1 MCLADR
7 VASKGGSRELPWC
20 HATQLLA
27 WEKMWVVHSKADHKH
42 CHNATKGLPLRLGA
56 YRRADRAWVKV
67 LIRRQLRMEITIK
80 RMWEYQNRTGFSP
93 SNWWA
98 GYKTAGW
105 KMTSWNP
112 SSIRHAPKAC
122 IRIFYGGWLDWVKRE
137 NNCSTLLGSGLSLLW
152 YSWNNL
158 CLGWLTSC
166 SRVNSI
172 SRRSTCSVT
181 RKI

>member
-1 MCLADR
+1 MSIAFQGWPRTLPQCNKRLTPTLGGLQKSWSCLSQRID
-7 VASKGGSRELPWC
+7 
-20 HATQLLA
+20 Q
-27 WEKMWVVHSKADHKH
+27 
-42 CHNATKGLPLRLGA
+42 
-56 YRRADRAWVKV
+56 
-67 LIRRQLRMEITIK
+67 RQLRMEITII
-80 RMWEYQNRTGFSP
+80 RLWEYQNLTGFSP

-172 SRRSTCSVT
+172 SRRSTCRVT
-181 RKI
+181 CKISTIRRRNQKLPVQGLKS